1 MIEYR
6 NSSNLRYPLAKD
18 YPINDNEIKEKAVS
32 IECTLLRKYKGIG
45 F

>member
-6 NSSNLRYPLAKD
+6 NSSNLGDSRAKD
-18 YPINDNEIKEKAVS
+18 YSVNDNEIKEKAVRVES
-32 IECTLLRKYKGIG
+32 TLRRQYKGID